1 MMKKQQNK
9 RRKLIGIVTLIAI
22 LGGVLTMNWLND
34 ERLNRER
41 REQERAVIYLSN
53 TYENIHKIKIIGID
67 KNLKTGSMNIA
78 TIVNSKYYISVT
90 FMGGEIYTG
99 VEQASKDNEEFLNR
113 RKKAENKTTLSKDI
127 EVIYK
132 EK

>member
-1 MMKKQQNK
+1 MMNKQQSK
-9 RRKLIGIVTLIAI
+9 KRKLIVILLIV
-22 LGGVLTMNWLND
+22 LGGILTMGWFNG
-34 ERLNRER
+34 EKLNRER

-132 EK
+132 E

>member
-1 MMKKQQNK
+1 MMNKQQNK

-53 TYENIHKIKIIGID
+53 TYENIHKIEIIGID
-67 KNLKTGSMNIA
+67 
-78 TIVNSKYYISVT
+78 
-90 FMGGEIYTG
+90 
-99 VEQASKDNEEFLNR
+99 
-113 RKKAENKTTLSKDI
+113 
-127 EVIYK
+127 
-132 EK
+132 

>member
-1 MMKKQQNK
+1 MKKQQNK

-67 KNLKTGSMNIA
+67 KNLKTGS
-78 TIVNSKYYISVT
+78 
-90 FMGGEIYTG
+90 
-99 VEQASKDNEEFLNR
+99 
-113 RKKAENKTTLSKDI
+113 
-127 EVIYK
+127 
-132 EK
+132 

>member
-1 MMKKQQNK
+1 MMNKQQNK

-67 KNLKTGSMNIA
+67 
-78 TIVNSKYYISVT
+78 
-90 FMGGEIYTG
+90 
-99 VEQASKDNEEFLNR
+99 
-113 RKKAENKTTLSKDI
+113 
-127 EVIYK
+127 
-132 EK
+132 

>member
-53 TYENIHKIKIIGID
+53 TYENIHKIKIIGI
-67 KNLKTGSMNIA
+67 
-78 TIVNSKYYISVT
+78 
-90 FMGGEIYTG
+90 
-99 VEQASKDNEEFLNR
+99 
-113 RKKAENKTTLSKDI
+113 
-127 EVIYK
+127 
-132 EK
+132 